1 MKNYYK
7 EFIELLKEHY
17 VRFKPKED
25 DLYNK
30 TNGFDNYLSIKNRH
44 FQVIENFLKTQSVSN
59 DVANKLYDFF
69 SSYLNASGTPF
80 FIKTP
85 LHKNI
90 YAPVYNNSDDVS
102 LFYKTKDL
110 YYVKSDTIY
119 KDISLEYKKHTINIS
134 AQNLE
139 QKKDNNKSNKEISLE
154 LISIEGNNINF
165 NAHFKADS
173 DSNFKAIKKEIQNTA
188 KLSIGE
194 EDYKYIKQE
203 FKKQNTI
210 DFFIHKNAEKFLK
223 EQFDLFLYSYF
234 YKDLTL
240 DTQWSDE
247 RLEELKN
254 LKSIAYKII
263 ELIAKLENEVL
274 RIWLKPKFVKN
285 LNYVF
290 SLDLLKELEKEIISD
305 EGFKAQC
312 EEWAELGM
320 KYESFDSTLPLDTKH
335 FSPKIREKILSHFDN
350 LNEILN
356 GELIKSDNF
365 NALNTLKN
373 KYRGKVKCIYI
384 DPPYNTTNDDFVY
397 FDKFN
402 HSTWLSFMRDRL
414 ALAREFLS
422 DDGAIFVQC
431 DDNEQARLKLL
442 MDEVFGEENFVNC
455 IAVKMSD
462 LSGQK
467 MNHKDKRFPKIK
479 EYIFLYSKN
488 KENLTLNPVTI
499 KKNKWDNEY
508 NVFFENLTEND
519 YFDISN
525 SVANI
530 DAINRKIKD
539 ENIISIEEAL
549 KKYKIQASE
558 KLKFLEQNSFRIARS
573 SNSSSIKN
581 YIDGIN
587 FNQIANLINYQDTQI
602 IIKSNYSKDSKDPR
616 VQYVFARD
624 TINSPLG
631 DIWDHITTSGLH
643 REGFVTLKNGKK
655 PELLIN
661 NIIEAVTNENDLVMD
676 FHLGSGTTAAVAH
689 KMNRRYIGVEL
700 GEYFYTTTM
709 PRLKKVINAE
719 QGGIS
724 KALGFKGGGAFV
736 YYELESY
743 EEALRECEYVS
754 DDLGLIDYKKS
765 RKLIKSLDKKEKL
778 YIDLKHEYF
787 KDLDIFVSFANIY
800 GLSIISY
807 EIKNNELYI
816 NTSDNQSFCMKDLDL
831 GTYTKLRDYLWWKS
845 DE

>member
-1 MKNYYK
+1 MNSYYK
-7 EFIELLKEHY
+7 FIELLKEHY
-17 VRFKPKED
+17 VRFKPKD
-25 DLYNK
+25 SNLYNK

-44 FQVIENFLKTQSVSN
+44 FQTIESFLNTQSVSN
-59 DVANKLYDFF
+59 DIANKLYDFF

-110 YYVKSDTIY
+110 YYVKTDTIY
-119 KDISLEYKKHTINIS
+119 KDIDFEYKNCTIKIS

-139 QKKDNNKSNKEISLE
+139 QKKDNNKNSKEISLE
-154 LISIEGNNINF
+154 LVSIEGNNINF
-165 NAHFKADS
+165 NANFKADS
-173 DSNFKAIKKEIQNTA
+173 DSNYKAIKKEIDNT
-188 KLSIGE
+188 LNIIFTE
-194 EDYKYIKQE
+194 NDYKDIKQE

-223 EQFDLFLYSYF
+223 EQFDLFIYHYF
-234 YKDLTL
+234 YKDLGV
-240 DTQWSDE
+240 DTQWSNE

-254 LKSIAYKII
+254 LKLIAYKII

-290 SLDLLKELEKEIISD
+290 SLDLLKGLEKEITSD
-305 EGFKAQC
+305 KGFETQLK
-312 EEWAELGM
+312 EWQELGM
-320 KYESFDSTLPLDTKH
+320 NYESFDSTLPLDTKH
-335 FSPKIREKILSHFDN
+335 FSPRLREKILSHFDN

-402 HSTWLSFMRDRL
+402 HATWLSFMRDRL

-422 DDGAIFVQC
+422 DDGVIFVSI

-442 MDEVFGEENFVNC
+442 MDEIFGEDNFVNNL
-455 IAVKMSD
+455 IWEKKYSPANDAKWFSD
-462 LSGQK
+462 
-467 MNHKDKRFPKIK
+467 NHDFIIT
-479 EYIFLYSKN
+479 YAKN
-488 KENLTLNPVTI
+488 KENFKPILLPRTKEMNARYQNIDNDPRGKWKPGGFSVKTYSANYDYPITTPSGKVVLPPQGGCWQTSEENYKKLLDDNRIYFGKNGDSKPQI
-499 KKNKWDNEY
+499 KQ
-508 NVFFENLTEND
+508 FLTEVQQGVVVKTLWR
-519 YFDISN
+519 FDEVGHNQIG
-525 SVANI
+525 
-530 DAINRKIKD
+530 KQEIKTLFNLRS
-539 ENIISIEEAL
+539 EIFSTP
-549 KKYKIQASE
+549 KPE
-558 KLKFLEQNSFRIARS
+558 KLLQR
-573 SNSSSIKN
+573 
-581 YIDGIN
+581 
-587 FNQIANLINYQDTQI
+587 
-602 IIKSNYSKDSKDPR
+602 
-616 VQYVFARD
+616 
-624 TINSPLG
+624 
-631 DIWDHITTSGLH
+631 
-643 REGFVTLKNGKK
+643 
-655 PELLIN
+655 
-661 NIIEAVTNENDLVMD
+661 IIEISTSENDLVMD

-724 KALGFKGGGAFV
+724 KALDFKGGGAFV

-743 EEALRECEYVS
+743 EEALRECEYAS
-754 DDLGLIDYKKS
+754 DDLSLIDYKKS

-807 EIKNNELYI
+807 KIKNDELYI
-816 NTSDNQSFCMKDLDL
+816 NISDKESYCMKDLDL

>member
-1 MKNYYK
+1 MQSYYK
-7 EFIELLKEHY
+7 FIELLKEHY
-17 VRFKPKED
+17 VRFKPKENT
-25 DLYNK
+25 LEYSP
-30 TNGFDNYLSIKNRH
+30 NGFDNYLSIKNRH
-44 FQVIENFLKTQSVSN
+44 FRAIESFLKTQKVSN
-59 DVANKLYDFF
+59 DIANKLYDFF

-110 YYVKSDTIY
+110 YYVKTDTIY
-119 KDISLEYKKHTINIS
+119 KDVFLEFKNHNINIS
-134 AQNLE
+134 AKNLE

-154 LISIEGNNINF
+154 LVSIDEKNINF
-165 NAHFKADS
+165 NAYFKTDS
-173 DSNFKAIKKEIQNTA
+173 EKNFKDIKKSIENTLEISFREN
-188 KLSIGE
+188 
-194 EDYKYIKQE
+194 DYKDIKQE

-223 EQFDLFLYSYF
+223 EQFDLFIYHYF

-320 KYESFDSTLPLDTKH
+320 KYESFDSTLPLDTKY
-335 FSPKIREKILSHFDN
+335 FSPKIREKILNHFDN
-350 LNEILN
+350 LNDILN

-402 HSTWLSFMRDRL
+402 HATWLSFMRDRL
-414 ALAREFLS
+414 ALAKEFLS

-442 MDEVFGEENFVNC
+442 MDEVFEEENFINC
-455 IAVKMSD
+455 IAVASSTP
-462 LSGQK
+462 SGLK
-467 MNHKDKRFPKIK
+467 TAHRDKTIIKTKDYILVYAKKQDKI
-479 EYIFLYSKN
+479 
-488 KENLTLNPVTI
+488 TI
-499 KKNKWDNEY
+499 TSQYTKKLKWDTHY
-508 NVFFENLTEND
+508 CYFFENNRIIKLVDKLKDLKIFND
-519 YFDISN
+519 NEKINDFDVNNKVHKNFYLKYSDQIFRTAPEMPEVYKKQSLDNPKEIIEYTDKNGTIQYALNGNRFSFLSQSLKEIIDGNKIYLDISN
-525 SVANI
+525 LLCDFWSDI
-530 DAINRKIKD
+530 D
-539 ENIISIEEAL
+539 
-549 KKYKIQASE
+549 
-558 KLKFLEQNSFRIARS
+558 FQNTQNQGGVSFESA
-573 SNSSSIKN
+573 
-581 YIDGIN
+581 
-587 FNQIANLINYQDTQI
+587 
-602 IIKSNYSKDSKDPR
+602 
-616 VQYVFARD
+616 
-624 TINSPLG
+624 
-631 DIWDHITTSGLH
+631 
-643 REGFVTLKNGKK
+643 KK
-655 PELLIN
+655 PEQLLYRIIN
-661 NIIEAVTNENDLVMD
+661 MLTNENDLVMD

-689 KMNRRYIGVEL
+689 KMNRHYIGVEL

-724 KALGFKGGGAFV
+724 KALDFKGGGAFM

-816 NTSDNQSFCMKDLDL
+816 NTSDGKSYCMKDLDL
-831 GTYTKLRDYLWWKS
+831 GTYAKLRDYLWWKS